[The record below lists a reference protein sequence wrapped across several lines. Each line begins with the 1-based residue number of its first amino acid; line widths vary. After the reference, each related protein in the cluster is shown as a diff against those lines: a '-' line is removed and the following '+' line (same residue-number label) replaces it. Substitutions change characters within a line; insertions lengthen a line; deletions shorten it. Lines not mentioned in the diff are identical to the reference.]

1 MKMKLH
7 YVVKE
12 SDEFYT
18 TEHQTFEFVAGPFG
32 TYDSALENKNL
43 KSEPWKFSI
52 VEQVI
57 DVQY

>member
-1 MKMKLH
+1 MKIKLY

-18 TEHQTFEFVAGPFG
+18 TEHQTFEFVAVPFG
-32 TYDSALENKNL
+32 TYEQAKEVTWQDRYLGCSKV
-43 KSEPWKFSI
+43 

>member
-1 MKMKLH
+1 MKMKLY

-12 SDEFYT
+12 SDEFYN
-18 TEHQTFEFVAGPFG
+18 TEHQTFEFVAGPFDF
-32 TYDSALENKNL
+32 DSALENKNR
-43 KSEPWKFSI
+43 KDNPRQFSI

>member
-1 MKMKLH
+1 MKIKLY

-18 TEHQTFEFVAGPFG
+18 TEHQTFEFAGPFG
-32 TYDSALENKNL
+32 TYEQAKEVMWQDRYLG
-43 KSEPWKFSI
+43 FSKV